1 MCTYN
6 AGLRGDPISAC
17 TLFPPPKPVEIDIDP
32 CDPNPCG
39 PNNQHRE
46 INGICVCSCLPS
58 YLGTPPAGRPEC
70 VVSSDQSQVK
80 ACVNQKC
87 VDPCPGVCGNN
98 AKCQVTNHNP
108 VCQCPPGYQG
118 DPFSQCSYIKRQVY
132 LTYLQKNLQDH
143 KTNNENH
150 EIPLNPT
157 SLHSRYKL
165 GFQVLILIHHC
176 QSSENHLSQ
185 IITT

>member
-1 MCTYN
+1 MHTRSHWRPLCRLQTRVSHHAECPN
-6 AGLRGDPISAC
+6 SLTC
-17 TLFPPPKPVEIDIDP
+17 MQKKCQDP
-32 CDPNPCG
+32 CPGSCG
-39 PNNQHRE
+39 RNAQ
-46 INGICVCSCLPS
+46 CS
-58 YLGTPPAGRPEC
+58 
-70 VVSSDQSQVK
+70 VK

-98 AKCQVTNHNP
+98 ARCQVTNHNP

-118 DPFSQCSYIKRQVY
+118 DPSSQCSYIKRQVY

-157 SLHSRYKL
+157 CLHSRYKL
-165 GFQVLILIHHC
+165 GLQVLILIHHC
-176 QSSENHLSQ
+176 QSSENPLSQ